1 LRQLANNRNDP
12 MATSLFIVI
21 LAFHCDKTYI
31 YFHMSNKVKYKNLRT
46 LLYDNWSWR
55 ELWSTTHDLHEQMYT
70 LIQIYIFQSFPN
82 SDTFQSWIFTKNPLL
97 WLLATLTWQLEI
109 RFFSVPNFFNK
120 WENFKNFIYQ
130 KLPFF
135 LISSLNWNFI
145 HFFGLS
151 YYFKS

>member
-12 MATSLFIVI
+12 VATSLFILI

-31 YFHMSNKVKYKNLRT
+31 YFHMSNEVRYKNLRT

-70 LIQIYIFQSFPN
+70 LVQIYIFQSFPN
-82 SDTFQSWIFTKNPLL
+82 SDTFQSWIFIKNPLL
-97 WLLATLTWQLEI
+97 WLLATLTWQHEI
-109 RFFSVPNFFNK
+109 RFFTVQYFFNK

-135 LISSLNWNFI
+135 LISFLNWNFI
-145 HFFGLS
+145 HFFSLS
-151 YYFKS
+151 YYFKN